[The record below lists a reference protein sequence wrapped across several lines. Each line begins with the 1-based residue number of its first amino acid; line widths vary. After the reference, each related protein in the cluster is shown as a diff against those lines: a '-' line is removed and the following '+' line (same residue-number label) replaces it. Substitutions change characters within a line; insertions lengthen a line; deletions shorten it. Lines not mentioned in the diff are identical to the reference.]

1 MAYEE
6 TARNNILDWMFKPN
20 YAGSLDI
27 LKVEIGADDQTTDG
41 CEVSEWWLCVYR
53 RVLGL
58 VLGRKEGER
67 TACWTIGRRVGGWVA
82 HPFIRAV
89 AFRRA
94 FATADALLCTVHADV
109 P

>member
-41 CEVSEWWLCVYR
+41 CEVSGSGGSASIAEFWAWFWAAKKQR
-53 RVLGL
+53 EQRA
-58 VLGRKEGER
+58 GRLD
-67 TACWTIGRRVGGWVA
+67 GGWVGCA
-82 HPFIRAV
+82 SFYP
-89 AFRRA
+89 
-94 FATADALLCTVHADV
+94 
-109 P
+109 

>member
-41 CEVSEWWLCVYR
+41 CEVSGSASIAEFWAWFWAAKKQR
-53 RVLGL
+53 ENSVLDDW
-58 VLGRKEGER
+58 
-67 TACWTIGRRVGGWVA
+67 TAGGWVA

>member
-58 VLGRKEGER
+58 VLGRKEAER
-67 TACWTIGRRVGGWVA
+67 EQRAGRLDGGWVGCA
-82 HPFIRAV
+82 SLYPC
-89 AFRRA
+89 RRVPSRLCNRGR
-94 FATADALLCTVHADV
+94 TALHGAR
-109 P
+109 